1 MVCDTWWIFV
11 EVFRRWYMK
20 AFRPFQIG
28 IVSLL
33 AVGLSSPVT
42 VADAS
47 IESAPEINLALS
59 VSGPQLNIPAPR
71 ARMSADLALQTY
83 ESRMRRQ
90 SVELG
95 EYNDVTTIDAELPQ
109 AAKKGRFRLKRMFSA
124 PKSLAFKAVDF
135 VGDGFVKTNVIARLL
150 QSEVDH
156 VQKGEDGSTAITAAN
171 YKFSYKGLDDVAGM
185 PVHVF
190 QVKPRRKVPGLFK
203 GKVYLDV
210 YSGAMVR
217 AEGKMVKSP
226 SFFVKNIEFTQD
238 YAQVGEFNLVSHI
251 HSTADTRLI
260 GKAIVDISHSDYE
273 ARTVAEVQMPGGALV
288 ENGR

>member
-1 MVCDTWWIFV
+1 
-11 EVFRRWYMK
+11 MK
-20 AFRPFQIG
+20 AFRPYKVA

-47 IESAPEINLALS
+47 IESAPEVTMALS
-59 VSGPQLNIPAPR
+59 GSGPQLNIPTPR
-71 ARMSADLALQTY
+71 ARMSAELALQAY
-83 ESRMRRQ
+83 ETRMRRQ
-90 SVELG
+90 VLELG
-95 EYNDVTTIDAELPQ
+95 EYNDVTTIEAELPQ

-156 VQKGEDGSTAITAAN
+156 VQKGQDNSTAISSAN
-171 YKFSYKGLDDVAGM
+171 YKFSYKGLADVAGT
-185 PVHVF
+185 PVHLF
-190 QVKPRRKVPGLFK
+190 QVKPRRKSPGLFK

-238 YAQVGEFNLVSHI
+238 YAQVGEFNLVSHV

-273 ARTVAEVQMPGGALV
+273 ARTLADLQMPGGALV
-288 ENGR
+288 ESGR